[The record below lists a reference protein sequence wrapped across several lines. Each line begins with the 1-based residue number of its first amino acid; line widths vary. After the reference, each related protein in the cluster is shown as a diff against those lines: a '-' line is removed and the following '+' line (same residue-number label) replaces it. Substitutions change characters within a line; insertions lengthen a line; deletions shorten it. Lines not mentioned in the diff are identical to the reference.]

1 MTTRPIIEKVFK
13 EYQQY
18 FLNDECPAL
27 VKSRMCLFL
36 GFYLRYLFQG
46 EDDLQ
51 IYQLYI
57 SFLVK
62 CAGYTDPEV
71 QAVAEQACHALC
83 RVFDSSKEPNSRL
96 IPYIKD
102 ILNHLA
108 TYISYV
114 KSSQFFELVN
124 EIVKSYDTQIV
135 EGNDDII
142 KILQCL
148 VERADVE
155 YRITKVDES
164 SSKDTF
170 DKVWHVIL
178 GIIQMKDVI
187 LRYQTE
193 VEQIIQVLFQHLETD
208 PKLHF
213 EDDILHYM
221 ALAIKTRKEVTP
233 LFWTFYKLFPQI
245 FEKNE
250 GMLWHLFSPLNQIII
265 HGKETFDQNPQMTE
279 TLLEM
284 LVQGLNPVSNK
295 ANAAN
300 VSEAAV
306 LLQLSIQY
314 LNISEQNLQIIL
326 QKSLE
331 KLNQTPKGFN
341 RARLGGVFLC
351 AFLVNFKLTQAIL
364 VSLDAS
370 SPLMDFFIKE
380 VLLFETHPYDRKVYL
395 MGMTHLLAQTDIHP
409 TIFEKLPQ
417 ILGVLV
423 TVFKYVETIE
433 KVTAEKLAVDPTL
446 AAVSSKFSRG
456 SDIGVLKRMLQQ
468 DEVITDI
475 INNHTGLENGY
486 QKNLFEDNGLNILN
500 LDNQEE
506 HKNQDNDN
514 TEDTDDEDED
524 DDDEEEVYNSLR
536 IILTSKVFFRDI
548 YSFLIISLIG

>member
-1 MTTRPIIEKVFK
+1 MMNVQVNKFNN
-13 EYQQY
+13 
-18 FLNDECPAL
+18 FLIFNSHPAL

-36 GFYLRYLFQG
+36 GSYLRYLFRG
-46 EDDLQ
+46 GDDLQ

-71 QAVAEQACHALC
+71 QAVAEQASHALC
-83 RVFDSSKEPNSRL
+83 RIFDSHKEPNTRL
-96 IPYIKD
+96 APYIKD
-102 ILNHLA
+102 LLNHLA

-124 EIVKSYDTQIV
+124 EIVKSFESEIV
-135 EGNDDII
+135 EGNDDIL

-178 GIIQMKDVI
+178 NIIQMKDVI
-187 LRYQTE
+187 LRYQPD
-193 VEQIIQVLFQHLETD
+193 VEQIIQVLFQHLEND

-221 ALAIKTRKEVTP
+221 AFAIKTRRQVTP

-245 FEKNE
+245 FEKNG

-265 HGKETFDQNPQMTE
+265 HGKETFDQNSDMTDA
-279 TLLEM
+279 LLEM
-284 LVQGLNPVSNK
+284 LVQGLNPTSNK

-314 LNISEQNLQIIL
+314 LIISEQNLQIIL
-326 QKSLE
+326 QNTLK
-331 KLNQTPKGFN
+331 KLHETPKGFL

-370 SPLMDFFIKE
+370 SYLMDFFIKE

-423 TVFKYVETIE
+423 IVFKYVETIE
-433 KVTAEKLAVDPTL
+433 KVTAEKLASDPTL
-446 AAVSSKFSRG
+446 AGLSKFSRG
-456 SDIGVLKRMLQQ
+456 SDIGALKRMLQQ
-468 DEVITDI
+468 DEVVTDI

-486 QKNLFEDNGLNILN
+486 QKNLFEDNGLNILELGN
-500 LDNQEE
+500 MEE
-506 HKNQDNDN
+506 HKNQDKLSNDN
-514 TEDTDDEDED
+514 TEDTDDEDD
-524 DDDEEEVYNSLR
+524 DNDDDEVLNSLR
-536 IILTSKVFFRDI
+536 IVLTSKV
-548 YSFLIISLIG
+548 SLLLSVL